1 VALQRYQDALTA
13 TEESPVQYD
22 MIALFLAKLQAFRIS
37 QQNNPL
43 IAYSGDCCH
52 LIRRK
57 AAIRSGV
64 KLPPVPEEG
73 CHPFQAKA
81 ATPSERSD
89 AWFDQVTWTQFPLS
103 MVQRVVC
110 ASILL

>member
-1 VALQRYQDALTA
+1 VIRDAQEPLVFKGEDHVVHGTVLRDIGIA
-13 TEESPVQYD
+13 IGFED
-22 MIALFLAKLQAFRIS
+22 MT
-37 QQNNPL
+37 
-43 IAYSGDCCH
+43 AYSGDCCH

>member
-1 VALQRYQDALTA
+1 VVHGTVLRDIGIAIGF
-13 TEESPVQYD
+13 ED
-22 MIALFLAKLQAFRIS
+22 MT
-37 QQNNPL
+37 
-43 IAYSGDCCH
+43 AYSGDCCH